1 MSVNITFRRSKMRSG
16 LAFLVLIV
24 FGLSGCGGAVDEI
37 KGLFAQDVYGAI
49 GFSAKTTPPVVVVA
63 PGDNGCSNESSS
75 GTSTS
80 SVKPPPRCLSS
91 AEAANAIYRQCA
103 ADCEVVLTFQGT
115 TENSVCG
122 SIAVAENKKF
132 GVGSGSS
139 VTIASNLAMAAC
151 TSAAGPTSSCA
162 VVKSRC
168 L

>member
-1 MSVNITFRRSKMRSG
+1 M
-16 LAFLVLIV
+16 
-24 FGLSGCGGAVDEI
+24 
-37 KGLFAQDVYGAI
+37 
-49 GFSAKTTPPVVVVA
+49 
-63 PGDNGCSNESSS
+63 
-75 GTSTS
+75 
-80 SVKPPPRCLSS
+80 
-91 AEAANAIYRQCA
+91 
-103 ADCEVVLTFQGT
+103 VLTFQGT